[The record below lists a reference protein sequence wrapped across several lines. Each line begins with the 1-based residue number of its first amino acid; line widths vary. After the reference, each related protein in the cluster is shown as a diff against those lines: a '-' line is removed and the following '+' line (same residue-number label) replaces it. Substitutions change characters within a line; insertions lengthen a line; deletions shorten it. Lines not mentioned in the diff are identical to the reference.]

1 MFKKLIDKT
10 IENDKNPLQYNIQ
23 NGHPIIEKPVT
34 PYYYSNPSHAFGG
47 VINPLERRIT
57 TNILSLDTE
66 FRENILITNSNKAT
80 FLLKNPL
87 YNVISMRL
95 VSLELPRRWNT
106 ITDVIG
112 NNTMKIEL
120 YNMTNYPNSIQTIT
134 IPNGNYTNNE
144 LISTINNIFQNTG
157 NGLEYLNFNINP
169 TTTKSYFY
177 VNNPIINTNT
187 DKYIYTSSS
196 SYYSPNFYYVLDFS
210 PNVAVQCQ
218 SNNYSTLGTYLGF
231 NKLKY
236 TINISNTYTD
246 IITQVPSIAYDGY
259 ISSKS
264 SAGIN
269 IDNYIFIHIDDF
281 NKNHNSNGIV
291 SQTSE
296 SLNSHGIMGRISLS
310 SVSDNVI
317 VNNITNTNAVFKK
330 RDYYG
335 QVRIRQLEV
344 SLLNKHG
351 QPIELF
357 NNNYSLALEFET
369 LYNP

>member
-1 MFKKLIDKT
+1 MNKNLFEKKIEIDG
-10 IENDKNPLQYNIQ
+10 NPLRYNIQ
-23 NGHPIIEKPVT
+23 NGHPIIDKHVT
-34 PYYYSNPSHAFGG
+34 PYYYSNPSQAFDG

-57 TNILSLDTE
+57 NNILSLDTE
-66 FRENILITNSNKAT
+66 FRENYSMTNSNKAT
-80 FLLKNPL
+80 FILKNPL

-95 VSLELPRRWNT
+95 ISLELPRMWNT

-120 YNMTNYPNSIQTIT
+120 YNMTDYPNSIQTII
-134 IPNGNYTNNE
+134 IPNGNYTNNK
-144 LISTINNIFQNTG
+144 LITTINNIFQNTK
-157 NGLEYLNFNINP
+157 NGLEYLNFNIDP
-169 TTTKSYFY
+169 LTSKSYFY
-177 VNNPIINTNT
+177 VNNSVINVNTN
-187 DKYIYTSSS
+187 KYIYSSTS
-196 SYYSPNFYYVLDFS
+196 FYYILDFT
-210 PNVAVQCQ
+210 PKLELQCQ

-236 TINISNTYTD
+236 TVNISNTYTD
-246 IITQVPSIAYDGY
+246 IITQVPPIPYQGY
-259 ISSKS
+259 IVSIS

-269 IDNYIFIHIDDF
+269 IDNYIFVYIDDF

-291 SQTSE
+291 SQTYD
-296 SLNSHGIMGRISLS
+296 SLNSDSILGRIALPTFA
-310 SVSDNVI
+310 DTLI
-317 VNNITNTNAVFKK
+317 VNNNSDSVFKK

-344 SLLNKHG
+344 SLLNKYG
-351 QPIELF
+351 QPLEMF

>member
-1 MFKKLIDKT
+1 MFKKLIEKT
-10 IENDKNPLQYNIQ
+10 IENDKTPLRYNIQ

-34 PYYYSNPSHAFGG
+34 PYYYSNPSHAFDG

-57 TNILSLDTE
+57 TNILSLDTK
-66 FRENILITNSNKAT
+66 FRENVEMTNSNKAT
-80 FLLKNPL
+80 FILKNPL

-95 VSLELPRRWNT
+95 ISLELPRMWNT

-134 IPNGNYTNNE
+134 IPNGNYTNEE
-144 LISTINNIFQNTG
+144 LITTINNIFQNTG
-157 NGLEYLNFNINP
+157 NGLEYLKFNIN
-169 TTTKSYFY
+169 TINTKSYFY
-177 VNNPIINTNT
+177 VNNPIVNTNT

-196 SYYSPNFYYVLDFS
+196 SYYSPLFYYVLDFT
-210 PNVAVQCQ
+210 PNIEVQCQ
-218 SNNYSTLGTYLGF
+218 SNNFSTLGTYLGF
-231 NKLKY
+231 DKLKY
-236 TINISNTYTD
+236 NINISNIYTD
-246 IITQVPSIAYDGY
+246 IITQVPPIPYQG
-259 ISSKS
+259 IIFSKS

-269 IDNYIFIHIDDF
+269 IDNYIFVYIDDY

-291 SQTSE
+291 SQTSG
-296 SLNSHGIMGRISLS
+296 SLNSDSILGRIALPTFADSL
-310 SVSDNVI
+310 I
-317 VNNITNTNAVFKK
+317 VNNNSDAVLKK

-344 SLLNKHG
+344 SLLNKYG

>member
-1 MFKKLIDKT
+1 MLNQKLIEKKIEIDK
-10 IENDKNPLQYNIQ
+10 DPLRYNIQ
-23 NGHPIIEKPVT
+23 NGHPIVEKHVT
-34 PYYYSNPSHAFGG
+34 PYYYSNPSHAFDG

-66 FRENILITNSNKAT
+66 FRENYNMTNSNKAT
-80 FLLKNPL
+80 FILKNPL

-95 VSLELPRRWNT
+95 ISLELPRMWNT

-134 IPNGNYTNNE
+134 IPNGNYTNEE
-144 LISTINNIFQNTG
+144 LINTINNIFQNTG
-157 NGLEYLNFNINP
+157 NGLEYLNFNIDNLN
-169 TTTKSYFY
+169 TKSYFY
-177 VNNPIINTNT
+177 VNNSILNTET
-187 DKYIYTSSS
+187 DKYIYSSSS
-196 SYYSPNFYYVLDFS
+196 SYYSPTFYYVLDFT
-210 PNVAVQCQ
+210 PNLEVLCQ
-218 SNNYSTLGTYLGF
+218 SNNFSTLGKYLGF
-231 NKLKY
+231 DKLKY
-236 TINISNTYTD
+236 NVTISNTYTD
-246 IITQVPSIAYDGY
+246 IITQVPAIPYEGF
-259 ISSKS
+259 IFSKS

-269 IDNYIFIHIDDF
+269 IDNYIFVYIDDY

-291 SQTSE
+291 SQTSG
-296 SLNSHGIMGRISLS
+296 SLNSDSILGRIALPTFA
-310 SVSDNVI
+310 DTLI
-317 VNNITNTNAVFKK
+317 VNNNSDAVFKK

-344 SLLNKHG
+344 SLLNKYG